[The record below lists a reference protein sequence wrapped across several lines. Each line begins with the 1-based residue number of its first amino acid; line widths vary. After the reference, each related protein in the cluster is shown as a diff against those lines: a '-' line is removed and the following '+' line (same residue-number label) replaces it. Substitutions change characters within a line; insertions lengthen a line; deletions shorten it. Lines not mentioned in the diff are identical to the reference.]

1 MIIKDKRIVLGVAG
15 AISAYKALELVRLLV
30 KAEALVWPVMTRSA
44 GEFITP
50 LSLSTLAKNPVCTS
64 LFEQG
69 SGSSI
74 GHIEL
79 AQKSDLIIVA
89 PATAN
94 VIGKIASGIAD
105 DPLTTI
111 IMAAACPVLIAPSM
125 NDRMWENPI
134 VKGNVE
140 KLISIGYKFVG
151 PGEGALACGSVG
163 RGRLAGADEI
173 VEAAREAMTQKDLKG
188 EKALVT
194 AGPTREAIDP
204 VRFVSNASSG
214 RMGYALARAAK
225 RRGAEVVLI
234 SGPTYLPMPA
244 GITYVPVATAEE
256 MNEAGLRYFPQS
268 TLVIMAAAISDY
280 RPKKSYSQKVK
291 KDASTLNVELERTQD
306 VLKQMGRK
314 KKNQF
319 LVGFALETEN
329 LEENARKKL
338 KDKNLD
344 MVVANGPAGLAGA
357 TNEVLIINREGA
369 LEHVPF
375 LDKDEI
381 ADRILDRVVRLKSR

>member
-1 MIIKDKRIVLGVAG
+1 MIIKDKRIVLGVSG
-15 AISAYKALELVRLLV
+15 AISAYKALELVRLFV
-30 KAEALVWPVMTRSA
+30 KGEALVWPVMTRSA
-44 GEFITP
+44 KEFITP
-50 LSLSTLAKNPVCTS
+50 LSLSTLAANPVCTS
-64 LFEQG
+64 LFERG
-69 SGSSI
+69 RISSI

-94 VIGKIASGIAD
+94 VIGKIASGVSD

-111 IMAAACPVLIAPSM
+111 IMAATCPVLIAPSM
-125 NDRMWENPI
+125 NDRMWENPV

-151 PGEGALACGSVG
+151 PGEGALACGGVG
-163 RGRLAGADEI
+163 KGRLAGVDEI
-173 VEAAREAMTQKDLKG
+173 VEAAREALTQKDLKG

-244 GITYVPVATAEE
+244 GVTYVPVATAEE
-256 MNEAGLRYFPQS
+256 MNEAGLRYYPQS

-291 KDASTLNVELERTQD
+291 KDASTLSVELERTED
-306 VLKQMGRK
+306 VLKQMGGK
-314 KKNQF
+314 KKRQF

-369 LEHVPF
+369 LERVPP